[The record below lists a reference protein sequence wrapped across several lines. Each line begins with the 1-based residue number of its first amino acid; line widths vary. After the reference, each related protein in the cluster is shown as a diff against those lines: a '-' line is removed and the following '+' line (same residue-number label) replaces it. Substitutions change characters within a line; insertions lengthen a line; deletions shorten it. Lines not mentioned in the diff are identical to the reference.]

1 MAFAVDMPNINPVDD
16 IEIQPDSWRDYV
28 ISVGELEN
36 RLQQQ
41 SSHNDY
47 DFLTNIPTEL
57 QDLIEN
63 RTTQEI
69 RQWIDSFMP

>member
-1 MAFAVDMPNINPVDD
+1 MKLEAEPSLPHNRFVV
-16 IEIQPDSWRDYV
+16 PDW
-28 ISVGELEN
+28 GTLG
-36 RLQQQ
+36 
-41 SSHNDY
+41 
-47 DFLTNIPTEL
+47 FTEL